1 MTKRNRYTPEQ
12 KVAILREHFEKNIS
26 VPDICEKYRV
36 HPNQFYR
43 WKKELFES
51 AAEIFSTKKSKR
63 KNEKRLSDFE
73 KTVKDRNEIIAELLE
88 ENLKLKK
95 SAGEI

>member
-51 AAEIFSTKKSKR
+51 AAEIFSTKKSKQ

-95 SAGEI
+95 SVGEI

>member
-12 KVAILREHFEKNIS
+12 KVAILREHFEKNIP

-51 AAEIFSTKKSKR
+51 AAEIFSTKKSKQ

-95 SAGEI
+95 SVGEI